1 MRSTMKLTMTDSD
14 VSTAHSEKL
23 VLALKGELATIG
35 IPPRPTILQSIER
48 EMGKDEPDF
57 STLEVVISL
66 DVGVAA
72 SLLKIANSPFF
83 GVSSA
88 HVNTIKDALQILGLK
103 VVGTAIAGLSL
114 RKAFAN
120 VPNLE
125 RFWDGSA
132 CIAQISAWLTLQIPC
147 SARMVRPEEVYTLGL
162 FRDAG
167 IPVLLANFSDYLDIL
182 KVANSEAVQP
192 FTAIEEFEFGVNHA
206 FIGAKLAKE
215 WALSPEYGYAIEFHH
230 DRSMIEGVGP
240 TVIPDVSRYFIA
252 ISQLAELLHQRA
264 THQSHTLEWDK
275 LGAACLD
282 VLHISQERQTELF
295 DQMLAEKVPLRPQI

>member
-1 MRSTMKLTMTDSD
+1 MTNSD
-14 VSTAHSEKL
+14 VSIANSEKL
-23 VLALKGELATIG
+23 VLALKDELVSIG
-35 IPPRPTILQSIER
+35 IPPRPIILQSIER
-48 EMGKDEPDF
+48 EMRKEEPDL

-83 GVSSA
+83 GISTS
-88 HVNTIKDALQILGLK
+88 HVNTVKDALQILGLK

-125 RFWDGSA
+125 RFWDASA
-132 CIAQISAWLTLQIPC
+132 CIAQISAWLTLQVPC
-147 SARMVRPEEVYTLGL
+147 SVRMVRPEEAYTLGL

-167 IPVLLANFSDYLDIL
+167 IPVLLANFSDYMDIL
-182 KVANSEAVQP
+182 KIANSEAVEP
-192 FTAIEEFEFGVNHA
+192 FTAIEDIEYSVNHA
-206 FIGAKLAKE
+206 FIGAKLANE
-215 WALSPEYGYAIEFHH
+215 WALSSEYGDAIEFHH
-230 DRSMIEGVGP
+230 DRAMIAGAGP
-240 TVIPDVSRYFIA
+240 TAIPDVSRYFIA

-275 LGAACLD
+275 LGSACLD
-282 VLHISQERQTELF
+282 VLHISQERLTELF
-295 DQMLAEKVPLRPQI
+295 EQMLAEKVPLHPQF

>member
-1 MRSTMKLTMTDSD
+1 MPESD
-14 VSTAHSEKL
+14 VPIDYSEKL
-23 VLALKGELATIG
+23 VLALKNELVTIG
-35 IPPRPTILQSIER
+35 IPPRPVILQNIER
-48 EMGKDEPDF
+48 EMRKDEPDF
-57 STLEVVISL
+57 STLEIVISL

-83 GVSSA
+83 GISST

-132 CIAQISAWLTLQIPC
+132 CVAQISALLTLQVPC
-147 SARMVRPEEVYTLGL
+147 SDRKVRPEEAYTFGL

-167 IPVLLANFSDYLDIL
+167 IPLLLANFSDYIDTL
-182 KVANSEAVQP
+182 KIANSEAVQP
-192 FTAIEEFEFGVNHA
+192 FTAIEELEFGVNHA
-206 FIGAKLAKE
+206 FIGSKLAKE
-215 WALSPEYGYAIEFHH
+215 WELSSEYGYAIEFHH
-230 DRSMIEGVGP
+230 DRSMIEGVIQ
-240 TVIPDVSRYFIA
+240 TAIPDISRYFIA

-275 LGAACLD
+275 LGSACLD
-282 VLHISQERQTELF
+282 ACQTFGTHVTASHERNRPNRDNL
-295 DQMLAEKVPLRPQI
+295 LAIER

>member
-1 MRSTMKLTMTDSD
+1 MTHSEVSIADSD
-14 VSTAHSEKL
+14 KL
-23 VLALKGELATIG
+23 VLALKDELVTIG
-35 IPPRPTILQSIER
+35 IPPRPIILQSIER
-48 EMGKDEPDF
+48 EMRKDEPDL

-83 GVSSA
+83 GISTS

-125 RFWDGSA
+125 RFWDASA
-132 CIAQISAWLTLQIPC
+132 CIAQISAWLTLQVPC
-147 SARMVRPEEVYTLGL
+147 SVRTVRPEEAYTLGL

-167 IPVLLANFSDYLDIL
+167 IPVLLANFADYMDIL
-182 KVANSEAVQP
+182 KIANSEAVEP
-192 FTAIEEFEFGVNHA
+192 FTAIEDIEYSVNHA

-215 WALSPEYGYAIEFHH
+215 WELSSEYVDAIEFHH
-230 DRSMIEGVGP
+230 DRAMIAGVGP
-240 TVIPDVSRYFIA
+240 TAIPDVSRYFIA

-275 LGAACLD
+275 LAAACLD
-282 VLHISQERQTELF
+282 VLHISQERQSELF
-295 DQMLAEKVPLRPQI
+295 EQMLAEKVPLRPVF

>member
-1 MRSTMKLTMTDSD
+1 MTNSEVSIADSD
-14 VSTAHSEKL
+14 KL
-23 VLALKGELATIG
+23 VLALKDELVTIG
-35 IPPRPTILQSIER
+35 IPPRPIILECIER
-48 EMGKDEPDF
+48 EMRKDEPDL

-83 GVSSA
+83 GISA
-88 HVNTIKDALQILGLK
+88 SHVNTIKDALQILGLK

-125 RFWDGSA
+125 RFWDASA
-132 CIAQISAWLTLQIPC
+132 CIAQISAWLTLQVPC
-147 SARMVRPEEVYTLGL
+147 SARVVRPEEAYTLGL

-167 IPVLLANFSDYLDIL
+167 IPVLLANFANYMDIL
-182 KVANSEAVQP
+182 KIANSEAVEP
-192 FTAIEEFEFGVNHA
+192 FTAIEDTEYSVNHA
-206 FIGAKLAKE
+206 FIGAKLANE
-215 WALSPEYGYAIEFHH
+215 WELSSEYGDAIEFHH
-230 DRSMIEGVGP
+230 DRAMIGGVGP
-240 TVIPDVSRYFIA
+240 TAIPDVSRYFIA
-252 ISQLAELLHQRA
+252 VSQLSELLHQRA

-282 VLHISQERQTELF
+282 VLHISQERQAELF
-295 DQMLAEKVPLRPQI
+295 EQMVAEKVPLRPLF

>member
-1 MRSTMKLTMTDSD
+1 MNESEL
-14 VSTAHSEKL
+14 STANSEKL
-23 VLALKGELATIG
+23 VLALKDGPVTIV
-35 IPPRPTILQSIER
+35 IPPCPTILQRIER
-48 EMGKDEPDF
+48 EMRKDEPDF
-57 STLEVVISL
+57 STLEIVIGL

-83 GVSSA
+83 GISSA

-132 CIAQISAWLTLQIPC
+132 CIAQISAWLTLQVPC
-147 SARMVRPEEVYTLGL
+147 SERTVRPEEIYTLGL

-167 IPVLLANFSDYLDIL
+167 IPVMLSFFSNCTDIL
-182 KVANSEAVQP
+182 KIANSEAIQP
-192 FTAIEEFEFGVNHA
+192 FTAIEDLEFGVNHA
-206 FIGAKLAKE
+206 FIGAMLVEE
-215 WALSPEYGYAIEFHH
+215 WGMSSEYRYAIEFHH
-230 DRSMIEGVGP
+230 DRSMIEGAGP
-240 TVIPDVSRYFIA
+240 TAIPNVSRYFIA
-252 ISQLAELLHQRA
+252 ISQMAELFHQRA
-264 THQSHTLEWDK
+264 THQSHNLEWDK

-295 DQMLAEKVPLRPQI
+295 EKMLADKVPLRPQF

>member
-1 MRSTMKLTMTDSD
+1 MTASD
-14 VSTAHSEKL
+14 VPIASSEKL
-23 VLALKGELATIG
+23 VLALKDELVTIG

-48 EMGKDEPDF
+48 EMRKDEPDF

-83 GVSSA
+83 GVSST
-88 HVNTIKDALQILGLK
+88 HVNTVKDALQILGLK
-103 VVGTAIAGLSL
+103 VVATAIAGLSL
-114 RKAFAN
+114 RRAFAN

-132 CIAQISAWLTLQIPC
+132 SVAQISAWLTLQVPC
-147 SARMVRPEEVYTLGL
+147 LARKVRPEEAYTLGL

-167 IPVLLANFSDYLDIL
+167 IPVLLANFSDYLEIL
-182 KVANSEAVQP
+182 KIANSDAVQP
-192 FTAIEEFEFGVNHA
+192 FTAIEDLEFGVNHA

-215 WALSPEYGYAIEFHH
+215 WELSSEYGYAIEFHH
-230 DRSMIEGVGP
+230 DLPTIEGVGS
-240 TVIPDVSRYFIA
+240 TAIPDVSRYFIA

-264 THQSHTLEWDK
+264 TQQSHTLEWDK
-275 LGAACLD
+275 LGAVCLE
-282 VLHISQERQTELF
+282 VLHISHECPTELLK
-295 DQMLAEKVPLRPQI
+295 QMLDEKVPLRPEF